1 MEEPLVIPITSET
14 EGVDA
19 GIDAVSKAFGELNQQ
34 LDATNAK
41 GAKAGK
47 ATADAAK
54 AAAPAV
60 QELTSRYQRL
70 AGWIEKTWKGQNTI
84 GRGGGALA
92 GSMNNLMEQLAGE
105 ARELAHGTDDATQSF
120 VNMAASAL
128 PSMGP
133 VGAALAGLAGGIGLI
148 NRAEREQQEAMR
160 VTNDM
165 LDERIRLGRLAAN
178 VEATAPRGA
187 TDAQRLQLLQAEG
200 ARIRAAVIAEENRI
214 RGAVANMD
222 TDAAHAATIRLRDA
236 VNGALPGIRSYGDG
250 VNRNTQLVE
259 VLSAVTS
266 QNEAQLRA
274 WGLSVQFGANAATN
288 NAAAIQ
294 ALAEQRER
302 TAMVARQSAQREV
315 ELARAQVDSARR
327 MAGGRAAIE
336 ASTTA
341 AARLQRANTELAAA
355 EREVAAATG
364 AATRAAREHAVAV
377 DSEIAANNRLKDA
390 ERERQKHA
398 ATARAEANQSSLLE
412 RIAATR
418 AMSEAEYELSRAQ
431 VLSAAGGHH
440 DRLRLENVLRVEGIR
455 HLRDQIVLAEEDS
468 RRGRQRNENATQ
480 ALARR
485 AQAVERVATLTREL
499 AAAEDDEA
507 QRAVAAREALTA
519 QMQAAID
526 TADRLAATRAAAGL
540 AAITR
545 ETEELTRASA
555 RYTAEHAGEYQS
567 RAERVAQ
574 IDRETAARAVL
585 VARLDE
591 QARAAELALTTA
603 RSLAAQPAVDEAAR
617 AQALAAVQ
625 AQETALAAVRTQQ
638 HALESAQWSAQ
649 TARNDL
655 TMSQLSRLRN
665 HFRELGDSSVNASG
679 MVLQSFDAITG
690 AVGENIAALAMQE
703 ATWAGAWDAM
713 KYATVKSITEI
724 ASKEAVMQSAAG
736 LAALASFNFSSAGLH
751 FAAAAAYGTIALGAG
766 YAAAA
771 TKPPKDE
778 AAGGSPRTPVGLGPQ
793 GDTSTAQGAGSIVE
807 NYYGPVID
815 GRAATDDQ
823 VGMRVNRYQRDGARR
838 LERPA

>member
-34 LDATNAK
+34 LDATSAK

-54 AAAPAV
+54 AAAPAAPAV
-60 QELTSRYQRL
+60 QGLAARYQELNSRFEAFQKRSA
-70 AGWIEKTWKGQNTI
+70 AGA
-84 GRGGGALA
+84 GGGALA
-92 GSMNNLMEQLAGE
+92 GSLNNLMGQLAGE
-105 ARELAHGTDDATQSF
+105 ARELAHGADDATQSF
-120 VNMAASAL
+120 VNMAAQAL

-133 VGAALAGLAGGIGLI
+133 VGAALAALAGGIGLI
-148 NRAEREQQEAMR
+148 TRAEREQQEEIAKTR
-160 VTNDM
+160 QLQDAQA
-165 LDERIRLGRLAAN
+165 RLGPLYTNIASSIDAAAN
-178 VEATAPRGA
+178 AQERLNQTLSSARALMTA
-187 TDAQRLQLLQAEG
+187 QAG
-200 ARIRAAVIAEENRI
+200 LITAGFSTEN
-214 RGAVANMD
+214 VASFSRS
-222 TDAAHAATIRLRDA
+222 IDA
-236 VNGALPGIRSYGDG
+236 VLPALRSMNGGLQSNLQVQDVMA
-250 VNRNTQLVE
+250 
-259 VLSAVTS
+259 AVTS
-266 QNEAQLRA
+266 KNVGQFRQ
-274 WGLSVQFGANAATN
+274 WGIQIEFGENAAENMARAILALN
-288 NAAAIQ
+288 NRQIEAAA
-294 ALAEQRER
+294 AARAAAEARVRE
-302 TAMVARQSAQREV
+302 ARAGV
-315 ELARAQVDSARR
+315 EAARAQGNRS
-327 MAGGRAAIE
+327 GAIG
-336 ASTTA
+336 
-341 AARLQRANTELAAA
+341 
-355 EREVAAATG
+355 REVAAANTMTAAEAALTAARRAETAAVERQLGQAGQRAQSLVDEANLTRELQKQKDAGNTTARTG
-364 AATRAAREHAVAV
+364 AE
-377 DSEIAANNRLKDA
+377 
-390 ERERQKHA
+390 A
-398 ATARAEANQSSLLE
+398 ATALE
-412 RIAATR
+412 RLEATR
-418 AMSEAEYELSRAQ
+418 AMAEAEYDLSRAQ

-507 QRAVAAREALTA
+507 QRAAAAREALTA

-574 IDRETAARAVL
+574 IDRESAARAVL

-603 RSLAAQPAVDEAAR
+603 RSLAAQPAVDEGAR

-625 AQETALAAVRTQQ
+625 TQETALAAVRTQQ

-655 TMSQLSRLRN
+655 TMSQISRLRN

-724 ASKEAVMQSAAG
+724 AAKEAVMQSAAG

-778 AAGGSPRTPVGLGPQ
+778 AGGTSSRTPVGLGPQ
-793 GDTSTAQGAGSIVE
+793 GSAGELGSGASVVE

-815 GRAATDDQ
+815 GRASTDDQ
-823 VGMRVNRYQRDGARR
+823 VGQRVNRYQRDGALRM
-838 LERPA
+838 ERAA